1 MISDGVI
8 GVVGVP
14 GIKQIIPHRYP
25 ILLVDRVSDIQP
37 GKSLVAHKAITAAEP
52 CYESA
57 DDYAYPVSLL
67 VESWAQAAVL
77 LACWET
83 PNPDVLAGKVELAAG
98 IKNVDLLEPVFPGDV
113 LEHHVQILT
122 NVGDAAIVAGTSFV
136 NGRKVLEVGQF
147 SVALRGVEVLM
158 RPGGN

>member
-1 MISDGVI
+1 MI
-8 GVVGVP
+8 GVAE
-14 GIKQIIPHRYP
+14 IKQIIPHRYP
-25 ILLVDRVSDIQP
+25 ILLLDRVIEVRP
-37 GKSLVAHKAITAAEP
+37 GESLVAHKAITCAEP
-52 CYESA
+52 CYQNT

-98 IKNVDLLEPVFPGDV
+98 IKNVDLLEPVFPGEV
-113 LEHHVQILT
+113 LEHHVQILR
-122 NVGDAAIVAGTSFV
+122 NVADAAIVAGSSFV
-136 NGRKVLEVGQF
+136 GGRKVLEVGSF

-158 RPGGN
+158 RPGGD